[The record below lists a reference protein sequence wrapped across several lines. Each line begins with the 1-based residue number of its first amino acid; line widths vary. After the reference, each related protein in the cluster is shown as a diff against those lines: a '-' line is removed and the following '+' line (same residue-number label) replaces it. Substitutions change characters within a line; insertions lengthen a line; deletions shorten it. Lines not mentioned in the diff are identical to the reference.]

1 MTASPQVYEAFS
13 VRFNTHIIYI
23 YIYIYICIYMYIY
36 THIYSDNDSLT
47 FSARKG
53 HASALSLAPAFVV
66 ASALVCV
73 APHHR
78 AMHVGT

>member
-1 MTASPQVYEAFS
+1 
-13 VRFNTHIIYI
+13 
-23 YIYIYICIYMYIY
+23 MYIY